1 MLKFIKHHLNAI
13 EGVDLFPLLAFVIFL
28 TVFIAASLLVLTSDR
43 RRIKHLEEL
52 PFSDIPTDRTLH
64 P

>member
-1 MLKFIKHHLNAI
+1 MLKFIKHHLNTI
-13 EGVDLFPLLAFVIFL
+13 EGVDLFPLMAFVIFM
-28 TVFIAASLLVLTSDR
+28 TVFIIASLLVLTRDR
-43 RRIKHLEEL
+43 RSIKHLEEL